1 MEFLYKAGS
10 NDPAFLLYKI
20 AIFIFTRVN
29 IDIFINIKRR
39 HKLLLLNE
47 PQNHKI
53 QKMQDD
59 FKNLSVEEKQFIAKC
74 LDVSS
79 TDEVDAL
86 ITKMVEP
93 QKISMQH
100 RINQR
105 INK

>member
-1 MEFLYKAGS
+1 M
-10 NDPAFLLYKI
+10 LLM
-20 AIFIFTRVN
+20 
-29 IDIFINIKRR
+29 
-39 HKLLLLNE
+39 NE
-47 PQNHKI
+47 PQKHKI
-53 QKMQDD
+53 QKMQDE

-93 QKISMQH
+93 QKISMQD

>member
-1 MEFLYKAGS
+1 LM
-10 NDPAFLLYKI
+10 
-20 AIFIFTRVN
+20 
-29 IDIFINIKRR
+29 
-39 HKLLLLNE
+39 NE
-47 PQNHKI
+47 PQKHKI

-79 TDEVDAL
+79 TDEVDTL
-86 ITKMVEP
+86 ITKMLEP
-93 QKISMQH
+93 QKISMQD

>member
-1 MEFLYKAGS
+1 M
-10 NDPAFLLYKI
+10 
-20 AIFIFTRVN
+20 
-29 IDIFINIKRR
+29 
-39 HKLLLLNE
+39 LLLNE

-86 ITKMVEP
+86 IAKMSEP
-93 QKISMQH
+93 QKISMQQ

>member
-1 MEFLYKAGS
+1 M
-10 NDPAFLLYKI
+10 LLM
-20 AIFIFTRVN
+20 
-29 IDIFINIKRR
+29 
-39 HKLLLLNE
+39 NE
-47 PQNHKI
+47 PQKHKI

-86 ITKMVEP
+86 ITKMVAP
-93 QKISMQH
+93 QKISMQD

>member
-1 MEFLYKAGS
+1 M
-10 NDPAFLLYKI
+10 LLM
-20 AIFIFTRVN
+20 N
-29 IDIFINIKRR
+29 QP
-39 HKLLLLNE
+39 E
-47 PQNHKI
+47 NHKI
-53 QKMQDD
+53 QKMQDE

-86 ITKMVEP
+86 ITKMLAP
-93 QKISMQH
+93 QKISMQQ

>member
-1 MEFLYKAGS
+1 M
-10 NDPAFLLYKI
+10 
-20 AIFIFTRVN
+20 
-29 IDIFINIKRR
+29 
-39 HKLLLLNE
+39 LLLNE
-47 PQNHKI
+47 PQKYKI
-53 QKMQDD
+53 QKMQDE
-59 FKNLSVEEKQFIAKC
+59 FKNLSVEQKTFIAKR

-93 QKISMQH
+93 QKISMQD

>member
-1 MEFLYKAGS
+1 M
-10 NDPAFLLYKI
+10 
-20 AIFIFTRVN
+20 
-29 IDIFINIKRR
+29 
-39 HKLLLLNE
+39 LLLNE
-47 PQNHKI
+47 PQKHKI

-86 ITKMVEP
+86 ITKMSEP
-93 QKISMQH
+93 QKISMQD